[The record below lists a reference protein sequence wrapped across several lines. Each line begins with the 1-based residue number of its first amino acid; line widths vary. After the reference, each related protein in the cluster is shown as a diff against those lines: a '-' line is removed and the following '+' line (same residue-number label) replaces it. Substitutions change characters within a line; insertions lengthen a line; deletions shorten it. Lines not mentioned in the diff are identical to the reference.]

1 MTYSQLDLGE
11 NIRSY
16 NNRQSN
22 PNIRGDVISSGS
34 SRRET
39 ESGRS
44 EWERRRSESHVP
56 KRSWASA
63 KSAPATPRANSPTR
77 TRRST
82 YIPVVGSNQY
92 PYQGMS
98 YVKEVIKTYKN
109 VAT

>member
-63 KSAPATPRANSPTR
+63 KSAPTTPRANSPTR
-77 TRRST
+77 ARRST

-98 YVKEVIKTYKN
+98 YVRKLVNT
-109 VAT
+109 